1 MNKFIFILIFFV
13 VHSFNADCQKNDV
26 VSKVYLR
33 DGSIYIGKILDAV
46 PDKSI
51 RLELYDGVAVTIL
64 NSNIKKIIETNRGGN
79 RKTEHYSYEFR
90 ETGLYNVNYISI
102 TGGSGIEGN
111 SNLGFGMS
119 SSFGYMF
126 NKYIGLG
133 IGIGIDK
140 FDVLNI
146 KNANS
151 YYYNYLESPFT
162 NTYPLFVETR
172 GYFYGEMNAYYYSL
186 SAGYGF
192 INKNEDFGVLEAH
205 GGLMYYP
212 AIGIRFGGKK
222 HFNFC
227 IDFGVK
233 IQKADFVVQNF
244 FESGTDHYFVNYKRF
259 TLRLGIQ
266 I

>member
-1 MNKFIFILIFFV
+1 MKKLILIILFF
-13 VHSFNADCQKNDV
+13 SELIFEAYSQNSEQ
-26 VSKVYLR
+26 VSKVYLY

-51 RLELYDGVAVTIL
+51 RLELNDGVAISIL
-64 NSNIKKIIETNRGGN
+64 NSNIKKIIQTDDTGN
-79 RKTEHYSYEFR
+79 QKAKHYSYDFR
-90 ETGLYNVNYISI
+90 EKGLYNVNYISI
-102 TGGSGIEGN
+102 TVGNGIEGN

-126 NKYIGLG
+126 NKYFGLG
-133 IGIGIDK
+133 LGIGIDK
-140 FDVLNI
+140 FDVMNL
-146 KNANS
+146 KNGNP
-151 YYYNYLESPFT
+151 YYYNYVESPFT
-162 NTYPLFVETR
+162 NTYPLFIEAR

-186 SAGYGF
+186 NAGYGF

-259 TLRLGIQ
+259 ILRLGIQ